1 MKYEVSNSFH
11 DTEAIVSVKSEYC
24 IDEGGWHSPDIWMQF
39 EIYNHGDDA
48 AYCRRKLREVKNKL
62 CGSDSC
68 ECGGAQKWTR
78 I

>member
-1 MKYEVSNSFH
+1 MKFLVYNSFH
-11 DTEAIVSVKSEYC
+11 DREAIISVKAAYC
-24 IDEGGWHSPDIWMQF
+24 TDDGEHSPDTWMQF